1 MRSVAP
7 LMALLIMFSML
18 LAVPGPSECQD
29 GHDSGAGMIVSTEMQ
44 LTSMGSLSGTGCL
57 TVTFSGEAASDMRQ
71 HMLSEFDSNI
81 DQIMEPDEVSGL
93 LDALS
98 SSFEGRSY
106 WGITMSFDY
115 DFANMSS
122 EDAVDMTDGIVGH
135 DMTSTSDISVSFDF
149 SGDGQTFSK
158 VILITQSAV
167 EIFRGAI
174 EDVAGYRFDGIMRL
188 EHRTVMLGVG
198 SFTSPETANGT
209 FQEVRTPAGVVLWYT
224 TEFEVYEDG
233 RVDPESIFYERFSVM
248 ENPQMAFVILF
259 VGTYM
264 LAMMPRRR
272 FEKFRKLHPR
282 RYRKYARPKNSVR
295 VAVLGIIV
303 AMWVLYTL
311 PFVLSPVT
319 GGSLLY
325 SYYFMFIVPAGV
337 VAGYAVSRRVYDRS
351 ALDIPEESVIEVRQA
366 LLEPQGPEVI
376 GTCPLCYQPIEADTE
391 VHRCESC
398 GTDMHLGCAERA
410 QACPAC
416 SAILFPH
423 DTRSI
428 ECKVCGE
435 SFLHAGDEDPYSIQC
450 TRCGAFQEEVEAGK
464 NYLVIDRDSTMAYK
478 MIRAMGVSGRPA
490 LVITAEFP
498 GKIRNDFSLGDV
510 VDVRWLSDSTTDI
523 DNVNPKDLEGDAME
537 TVSTFL
543 MTTKRAGL
551 LMDGLAHLIDLNG
564 FEKVLAF
571 IRRVNDLAMIHG
583 SSMILAVDRGRMDED
598 EFTAVCNEFD
608 ELHDYS

>member
-7 LMALLIMFSML
+7 LLALLFTLSML
-18 LAVPGPSECQD
+18 LIVPTPSESQD
-29 GHDSGAGMIVSTEMQ
+29 GHDSAAGMTVRSDMQ
-44 LTSMGSLSGTGCL
+44 LTSMGSLSGSGHL
-57 TVTFSGEAASDMRQ
+57 TVTFSGDAASDMRQ

-81 DQIMEPDEVSGL
+81 NQIMEPEEVSGFL
-93 LDALS
+93 EALS
-98 SSFEGRSY
+98 SAFEGRSY
-106 WGITMSFDY
+106 WGITMAFDY

-122 EDAVDMTDGIVGH
+122 EDAVDLTDGVVGH
-135 DMTSTSDISVSFDF
+135 DMSSTSDLSVSFDLT
-149 SGDGQTFSK
+149 GDGQTFSK

-167 EIFRGAI
+167 EIFWGAF
-174 EDVAGYRFDGIMRL
+174 EEVVGYQFDGIMRL
-188 EHRTVMLGVG
+188 EHRTVLLGVG
-198 SFTSPETANGT
+198 SFTTPETTNGT
-209 FQEVRTPAGVVLWYT
+209 FQELRTPAGAVLWYT
-224 TEFEVYEDG
+224 TEFQVDEDVP
-233 RVDPESIFYERFSVM
+233 VDSESIFYERFSVM
-248 ENPQMAFVILF
+248 ENPQIAFVLLF

-264 LAMMPRRR
+264 LARMPKRR

-295 VAVLGIIV
+295 AVVLGLIA
-303 AMWVLYTL
+303 AMWVLYVL
-311 PFVLSPVT
+311 PFVFSPVT
-319 GGSLLY
+319 GGALLY
-325 SYYFMFIVPAGV
+325 SYYFMLIVPACV

-366 LLEPQGPEVI
+366 LVEPEGPEVI
-376 GTCPLCYQPIEADTE
+376 GTCPLCYQPIEADTD
-391 VHRCESC
+391 VHQCESC
-398 GTDMHLGCAERA
+398 GADMHLACAERA

-435 SFLHAGDEDPYSIQC
+435 SFLHSGDEDPYSIQC

-464 NYLVIDRDSTMAYK
+464 NYLVIDRDSTMAYR

-490 LVITAEFP
+490 LVLTAEFP
-498 GKIRNDFSLGDV
+498 GKIRSEYSLGDE

-551 LMDGLAHLIDLNG
+551 LIDGVAHMVDLNG
-564 FEKVLAF
+564 FDKVLAF
-571 IRRVNDLAMIHG
+571 IRRMNDLAMIHG
-583 SSMILAVDRGRMDED
+583 SSIILAINKELVGED
-598 EFTAVCNEFD
+598 EFAAVCDEFD